1 MSLPKDHSA
10 SHRLVDHFFRHE
22 YGRLL
27 GRLARVLGD
36 RNWEVAEDSVQA
48 AMHEALRTW
57 GPRGIPSDPGGWL
70 YRVAHRKAIDHLRR
84 TKLHQKFL
92 DHEGIGMYQL
102 DSRDLLVNE
111 NDQDTSIR
119 DDRLRMLFLCCDPA
133 ISIDSQLALTL
144 KLSAGFSVSEI
155 SRALLVSE
163 TTIQKRITRAREN
176 LRESSRNL
184 NRFEDLD
191 WAERVPSVL
200 HTIYLIFNEGYFSFT
215 TDHLLR
221 KDLCDEAIRLGVLL
235 DSTGFGCT
243 PQTSALIALMLFHS
257 SRFQSRQSD
266 TDHFVSLEDQDRS
279 CWDWTIIRRAMA
291 WMQRSARGATLSRY
305 HIEASIAWEHC
316 RAAQFEQTDWYRIGE
331 LYQRML
337 DSKHSVYCQIGLA
350 MAEFF
355 TLGPAA
361 SISRL
366 NLCLGEASK
375 VGSLDQSKI
384 GLCMTRQEAAA
395 CETLKGWVYLRI
407 KDIPKAIESLRSAMK
422 FSVGP
427 NQTTAIKQVL
437 VRHNLNP
444 DVLES

>member
-1 MSLPKDHSA
+1 MSLPNEQFN
-10 SHRLVDHFFRHE
+10 SHRLVEHFFRHE

-36 RNWEVAEDSVQA
+36 RNWEIAEDSVQA

-70 YRVAHRKAIDHLRR
+70 YRVAQRKAIDHLRR
-84 TKLHQKFL
+84 AKLHKKFL
-92 DHEGIGMYQL
+92 DHEGIITHQL
-102 DSRDLLVNE
+102 DGGDAHFHAHDHDS
-111 NDQDTSIR
+111 SIQ

-133 ISIDSQLALTL
+133 ISIESQLAMTL
-144 KLSAGFSVSEI
+144 KLSAGFSISEI
-155 SRALLVSE
+155 SRALLVNE
-163 TTIQKRITRAREN
+163 TTIQKRITRARDK
-176 LRESSRNL
+176 LRESSSNL
-184 NRFEDLD
+184 SRFEELD

-215 TDHLLR
+215 PEHLLR

-235 DSTGFGCT
+235 DSTTFGST

-257 SRFQSRQSD
+257 SRFHARQSD
-266 TDHFVSLEDQDRS
+266 TDYFISLEDQDRS

-291 WMQRSARGATLSRY
+291 WMHRSARGATLSRY

-361 SISRL
+361 SLSRL
-366 NLCLGEASK
+366 NLCLGGASET
-375 VGSLDQSKI
+375 GLLDQSKI

-395 CETLKGWVYLRI
+395 CETLKGWVYLRM
-407 KDIPKAIESLRSAMK
+407 KDTAKAIESLRLALK

>member
-1 MSLPKDHSA
+1 MSLPNDHLT

-27 GRLARVLGD
+27 GRLARVLGN
-36 RNWEVAEDSVQA
+36 RNWEIAEDSVQA

-84 TKLHQKFL
+84 AKLHQKFL
-92 DHEGIGMYQL
+92 DHEGIGTHQL
-102 DSRDLLVNE
+102 DPGNVLVNE
-111 NDQDTSIR
+111 NDRDTSIQ

-133 ISIDSQLALTL
+133 ISIESQLALTL

-163 TTIQKRITRAREN
+163 TTIQKRITRARDK
-176 LRESSRNL
+176 LRESSSNL

-191 WAERVPSVL
+191 WAERVPSVQ

-215 TDHLLR
+215 TEHLLR

-235 DSTGFGCT
+235 DSTAFGCT

-257 SRFQSRQSD
+257 SRFHSRQSD
-266 TDHFVSLEDQDRS
+266 TDHFISLEDQDRS
-279 CWDWTIIRRAMA
+279 CWDWAIIRRAMA

-316 RAAQFEQTDWYRIGE
+316 RAAKFEHTDWCRIGE
-331 LYQRML
+331 LYKRML
-337 DSKHSVYCQIGLA
+337 ESKHSVHCQIGLA

-355 TLGPAA
+355 TSGPAA

-366 NLCLGEASK
+366 NLCLGGASET
-375 VGSLDQSKI
+375 GSLDESKI
-384 GLCMTRQEAAA
+384 GLCLTRQEAAA

-407 KDIPKAIESLRSAMK
+407 EDFAKAIESLRSAIT

-427 NQTTAIKQVL
+427 NQTMAIKQLL

-444 DVLES
+444 EVLES